1 VRERLDQQ
9 HTELNTPKKN
19 RTDDDLLTV
28 KKRIHHCTSL
38 K

>member
-9 HTELNTPKKN
+9 HTELDTPKKN
-19 RTDDDLLTV
+19 RADDDLLTV